1 MTLLADSDFFDKTP
15 WWILLVVLMLN
26 SLILRGQK
34 LPPVE
39 VANLTLKVG
48 GLSAKEFYY
57 GFAEGDE
64 ILFSFEEQRGKKV
77 KEIEIIELPG
87 SSKFMDY
94 RSTKVEQ
101 KKIKVYK
108 KGIYRFRFTNSA
120 LGKRVCKVHIQR
132 IPASEALI
140 AFNTDWQWETRYDTS
155 FVPYTEDSLVR
166 YDTSNVQVRK
176 KEKVS
181 DELELITLLENHS
194 VEVHSKEYNWTI
206 SGEHY
211 GKYNE
216 EIVRIDLPATLSSDL
231 KIVENMEWDYSVS
244 VDQKMKVKTQKR
256 NQNLMSLAGNASS
269 TLYGPQMKIAF
280 EAIGSVTGD
289 HSDQSIYCALI
300 PDYKNAISFK
310 NDGQY
315 RVYRE
320 DNLVSSPG
328 IRRDRPLEGSVYLGL
343 SNPNERDAVTV
354 YVNCY
359 VWRRT
364 RTFRYVNE
372 IQEKVKPVYTTL
384 HKNRMVVSSRKVRA
398 NVD

>member
-1 MTLLADSDFFDKTP
+1 MTLLTDSDFFDKTP

-64 ILFSFEEQRGKKV
+64 ILFSFEEKRGKKV
-77 KEIEIIELPG
+77 KEVEIIELPG

-155 FVPYTEDSLVR
+155 FVPYTEDSLVG
-166 YDTSNVQVRK
+166 YDTVYIQKVKKVLVKTDTLFTELLNKDERVHSATAYGKTQYSYITFSLPNNTYRPNLINPYRSTEVLAWSYWIGVGNEALENYDKANRSLKDGILGIGSITGNGALAALAVSGVSLFTPPPIGDNVSYELSYSQNGHKKIIDSGNGRGASGRNTRVLHGAISIQLYNDNFKDGINTTIKVMLVQVQK
-176 KEKVS
+176 KWE
-181 DELELITLLENHS
+181 DR
-194 VEVHSKEYNWTI
+194 EYT
-206 SGEHY
+206 E
-211 GKYNE
+211 
-216 EIVRIDLPATLSSDL
+216 
-231 KIVENMEWDYSVS
+231 
-244 VDQKMKVKTQKR
+244 R
-256 NQNLMSLAGNASS
+256 N
-269 TLYGPQMKIAF
+269 I
-280 EAIGSVTGD
+280 
-289 HSDQSIYCALI
+289 
-300 PDYKNAISFK
+300 
-310 NDGQY
+310 
-315 RVYRE
+315 
-320 DNLVSSPG
+320 
-328 IRRDRPLEGSVYLGL
+328 
-343 SNPNERDAVTV
+343 
-354 YVNCY
+354 
-359 VWRRT
+359 
-364 RTFRYVNE
+364 
-372 IQEKVKPVYTTL
+372 KPKYTTL
-384 HKNRMVVSSRKVRA
+384 HKQRMIVNHEEIRVNA
-398 NVD
+398 E